1 MQVLKRDHHFDE
13 ACVACENI
21 SMNGHCSSLKQ
32 KFPACINTIQKQKQ
46 TWII

>member
-21 SMNGHCSSLKQ
+21 SMNGHCSSLKT
-32 KFPACINTIQKQKQ
+32 KVENSPTMCINTIQK
-46 TWII
+46 